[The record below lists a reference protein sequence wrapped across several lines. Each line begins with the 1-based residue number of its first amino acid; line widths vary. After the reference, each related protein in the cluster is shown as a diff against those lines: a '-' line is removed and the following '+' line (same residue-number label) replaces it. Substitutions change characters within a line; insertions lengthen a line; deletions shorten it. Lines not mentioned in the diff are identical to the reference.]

1 MEYIAYLHKE
11 RKSDFGVSFP
21 DFPGCVTAG
30 KSLEEARRR
39 APEALALHIAGMME
53 DGERIPKPSTMDD
66 LAEDAERENAVAF
79 LVSAD
84 LPKSKT
90 VRVNVTARE
99 NQLEMIDRLAKEA
112 GMTRSA
118 YMVQSAMSAAAHL
131 GQDRADRGRVSRD
144 AKRGARAGVGRT
156 RG

>member
-1 MEYIAYLHKE
+1 MDYIAYLHKDK
-11 RKSDFGVSFP
+11 KSDFGVSFP

-53 DGERIPKPSTMDD
+53 DGEKISKPSKIDD
-66 LAEDAERENAVAF
+66 LADDPDRKDAVAF
-79 LVSAD
+79 LVNVE
-84 LPKSKT
+84 LERPRT

-99 NQLEMIDRLAKEA
+99 HQIELIDRLARSA

-118 YMVQSAMSAAAHL
+118 YMVQSATSGCAVVRRRPAAREACTE
-131 GQDRADRGRVSRD
+131 
-144 AKRGARAGVGRT
+144 GARKR
-156 RG
+156 